1 MSDVL
6 NHSANRIIL
15 CNPRSASHNHRLP
28 ISVLQVGASIY
39 GKHEF
44 VIVDCNLEK
53 NSWQKLDSYLKTG
66 EFAFFACSV
75 MPGPQLSEA
84 IKLSKAIRI
93 KYPEIIIVWGGY
105 FATIQYRICIESA
118 LVDYVIRG
126 PGDLSFPELIRC
138 LKDLK
143 SENLPEIA
151 NLVFK
156 RDGSIVCNPMGPV
169 PDQDT
174 LPNLPL
180 EFLNKFYPVENYIV
194 KTFLGERTF
203 SYHSSIG
210 CNYYCGF
217 CGVARIYH
225 SFWHGKSPTK
235 MYEDLMHLKTEYNIN
250 AIEFH
255 DSNFFGSRKR
265 TLEFCQLIK
274 GLDIVWWAE
283 GRVDTMNS
291 FSDDELILIRSSGC
305 CSVFMGAETGNNDLL
320 KKINK
325 GPSSGVNQTLEVVSR
340 FKLYDIIPELSFV
353 FGFPESSPQRIK
365 LQIQDDI
372 YFARQI
378 KKLNPG
384 AEIVIN
390 LYSPVPFDDSTV
402 YKQAQETGLIFPK
415 TLEEW
420 LKPAWRDFDLRLGRS
435 LPWLK
440 PGMIRDI
447 RNFQVVLLS
456 AFPGISNFH
465 LNRVQKGLLKIPG
478 LLRYKLKL
486 YRFPYE
492 IKALLR
498 LFSYQQPEKEGFYST

>member
-1 MSDVL
+1 MADVL
-6 NHSANRIIL
+6 NNSVNKIIL
-15 CNPRSASHNHRLP
+15 CNPRSANRNHRLP
-28 ISVLQVGASIY
+28 ISVLQVAASVY

-44 VIVDCNLEK
+44 VIVDGNLEK

-75 MPGPQLSEA
+75 MPGPQLSAALE
-84 IKLSKAIRI
+84 LTKAIR
-93 KYPEIIIVWGGY
+93 KQYPEIIIIWGGY
-105 FATIQYRICIESA
+105 FASIQYRICIESG
-118 LVDYVIRG
+118 LIDFVIRG
-126 PGDLSFPELIRC
+126 PGDISFPELIQC
-138 LKDLK
+138 LKDGQ
-143 SENLPEIA
+143 SENLPEIE

-156 RDGSIVCNPMGPV
+156 RDGNIVCNPMGPI

-174 LPNLPL
+174 LPDLPL
-180 EFLNKFYPVENYIV
+180 EFLNNFYTIENYIV
-194 KTFLGERTF
+194 KTFLGKRTF

-210 CNYYCGF
+210 CTHYCGF
-217 CGVARIYH
+217 CGVASIYH
-225 SFWHGKSPTK
+225 SAWHGKSPTK
-235 MYEDLMHLKTEYNIN
+235 MYEDILHLKTKYNIN

-255 DSNFFGSRKR
+255 DSNFFSSRKR
-265 TLEFCQLIK
+265 TLEFCKLIK

-305 CSVFMGAETGNNDLL
+305 CSVFMGAETGNNFLL

-325 GPSSGVNQTLEVVSR
+325 GTSSEVNQTLEIVNR
-340 FKLYDIIPELSFV
+340 FKSYDIIPELSFV
-353 FGFPESSPQRIK
+353 FGFPESNPQRIK

-372 YFARQI
+372 SFARQI
-378 KKLNPG
+378 KKLNPRT
-384 AEIVIN
+384 EIIIN
-390 LYSPVPFDDSTV
+390 FYSPVPIDNSTV

-420 LKPAWRDFDLRLGRS
+420 SKPEWRDFDLRLGRS

-440 PGMIRDI
+440 PGMIRDVM
-447 RNFQVVLLS
+447 NFQVVLLA

-465 LNRVQKGLLKIPG
+465 LNRVQKGLMKIPG
-478 LLRYKLKL
+478 SLRYRLQL

-492 IKALLR
+492 IKALLK
-498 LFSYQQPEKEGFYST
+498 LFSYQQPEKEGFYSS